1 MCIGALTDLTCSFLF
16 TIYKKSNG
24 LTNFVVQNFTNF
36 VQNSLEEGRT
46 AEASNTEEDTEDK
59 TEIVVKKMRTVT
71 KFHVRVFVFLP
82 RVNLLLLNIVKPLS
96 NKFSFFAVV
105 FHK

>member
-24 LTNFVVQNFTNF
+24 LTNFVVQN
-36 VQNSLEEGRT
+36 SLEEGRT

-59 TEIVVKKMRTVT
+59 TEIVIKKMRTVT